1 MYQTSQPQVLE
12 DWARHFMWKRIEGE
26 TGMDRNE
33 VCKPEHWNCQPCEV
47 RPLSYDYEAA
57 QEHMKNLAAKW
68 QDRMIY
74 MSPQV
79 EETRNDM
86 YNQASATIAVTAVK
100 DNSLSYVKDRLD
112 KINWRKVCEIREKF
126 QTPYPK
132 DVKEAKK
139 WLAEGYLYF
148 HSTSD
153 EESDYCG
160 WEWGKDTS
168 KESLAAHD
176 ALKKAYADAY
186 DTVSIMS
193 DETVRLKALQDFEA
207 FVVA

>member
-1 MYQTSQPQVLE
+1 MHEQYYRGQKLLSYQDQMNSL
-12 DWARHFMWKRIEGE
+12 D
-26 TGMDRNE
+26 
-33 VCKPEHWNCQPCEV
+33 CCQPAVPATC
-47 RPLSYDYEAA
+47 SI
-57 QEHMKNLAAKW
+57 W

-100 DNSLSYVKDRLD
+100 DNPLSYIQDRLNR
-112 KINWRKVCEIREKF
+112 INWSKSCEIREKF
-126 QTPYPK
+126 QTPFPK
-132 DVKEAKK
+132 NLKEAKK
-139 WLAEGYLYF
+139 WLAEGYLHF
-148 HSTSD
+148 PEASD
-153 EESDYCG
+153 EESEYCG

-168 KESLAAHD
+168 KESKAAHD

-186 DTVSIMS
+186 DTVSIVS
-193 DETVRLKALQDFEA
+193 DETIRLKALQDFET

>member
-1 MYQTSQPQVLE
+1 MSTEWHNITVPEEYNRHLLYRDLIPDWELLNRTQRKKHKKKVRMNIDDPMNSLDCCSTTVRDFKMGDPVFIGFPQ
-12 DWARHFMWKRIEGE
+12 
-26 TGMDRNE
+26 
-33 VCKPEHWNCQPCEV
+33 
-47 RPLSYDYEAA
+47 
-57 QEHMKNLAAKW
+57 
-68 QDRMIY
+68 
-74 MSPQV
+74 

-112 KINWRKVCEIREKF
+112 KVNWTKIGEIQEKF
-126 QTPYPK
+126 RNPYPK
-132 DVKEAKK
+132 NVKEAKK
-139 WLAEGYLYF
+139 WLAEGYLHF
-148 HSTSD
+148 PEAKD
-153 EESDYCG
+153 EESEYCG

-168 KESLAAHD
+168 KESLAAYD